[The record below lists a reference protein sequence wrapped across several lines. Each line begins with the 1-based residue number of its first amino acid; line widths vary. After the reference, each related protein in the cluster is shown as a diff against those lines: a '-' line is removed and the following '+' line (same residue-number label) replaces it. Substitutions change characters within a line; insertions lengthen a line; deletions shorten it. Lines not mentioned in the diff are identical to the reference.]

1 MRKQREELQR
11 PHGRAEAALVRGG
24 PQGMYWQAA
33 DGLVVRVAAPEREP
47 ADRAGPPK
55 AGGGEPPPKVY
66 AQHAVRDAPG
76 VVGPAGLAIALW
88 MRLFA
93 EVA

>member
-1 MRKQREELQR
+1 MKRYQQEWQR
-11 PHGRAEAALVRGG
+11 PHGRRDAALVREGREG
-24 PQGMYWQAA
+24 TYWQAA
-33 DGLVVRVAAPEREP
+33 DGLVVRVAMPER
-47 ADRAGPPK
+47 ARLRAAAGPDEPRPK
-55 AGGGEPPPKVY
+55 TYPP
-66 AQHAVRDAPG
+66 HAVRDAPG